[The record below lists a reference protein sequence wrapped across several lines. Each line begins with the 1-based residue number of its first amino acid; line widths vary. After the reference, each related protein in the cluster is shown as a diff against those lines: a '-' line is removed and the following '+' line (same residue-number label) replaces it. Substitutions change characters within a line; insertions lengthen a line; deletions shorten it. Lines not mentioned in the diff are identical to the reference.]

1 MSNKIK
7 ILVIDDEPQIRKF
20 LRISLESHSYQII
33 EAETGKDGLVQAAM
47 NHPDIIILDLGLPD
61 EDGLNIL
68 KQLREWS
75 SIPVIVLSVRNS
87 EQDKIMA
94 LDNGADDFVT
104 KPFSVGELLA
114 RLRAALRH
122 TLPVTESAI
131 FKTGRMSVDLVSR
144 TVKVNDETIKLT
156 ATEYSIIKLF
166 VVNAGKVLTHK
177 YLLKE
182 IWGNTFAEDTQYLRV
197 FMAQIRKKVEE
208 NPSNPKLFVTES
220 GVGYRLN
227 IIE

>member
-1 MSNKIK
+1 MGNNIK

-33 EAETGKDGLVQAAM
+33 EAETGKEGLVQATM

-75 SIPVIVLSVRNS
+75 KIPVIVLSVRNS
-87 EQDKIMA
+87 EHDKITA

-104 KPFSVGELLA
+104 KPFGVGELLA

-122 TLPVTESAI
+122 TLPNQESSI
-131 FKTGRMSVDLVSR
+131 FNTGKMSIDLATR
-144 TVKVNDETIKLT
+144 IVKVNNEVVKLT

-166 VVNAGKVLTHK
+166 VQNAGKVLTHK
-177 YLLKE
+177 YILKE
-182 IWGNTFAEDTQYLRV
+182 IWGNTFSEDTQYLRV
-197 FMAQIRKKVEE
+197 FLAQIRKKLEE
-208 NPSNPKLFVTES
+208 DPSNPKLFVTES
-220 GVGYRLN
+220 GVGYRMN